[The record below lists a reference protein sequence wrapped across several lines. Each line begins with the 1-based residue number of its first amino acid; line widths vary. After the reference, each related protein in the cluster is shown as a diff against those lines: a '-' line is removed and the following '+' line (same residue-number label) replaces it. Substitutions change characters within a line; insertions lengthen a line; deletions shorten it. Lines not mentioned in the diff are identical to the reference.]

1 MDSEEI
7 YSDSDYSGY
16 SDDCSKSS
24 FKDNSEL
31 DHYAHYFDEQGNI
44 RHFTDSNILEA
55 EEEYQNIK
63 YDLRKPRTNCK

>member
-31 DHYAHYFDEQGNI
+31 DHHPHYFDEQDNI

-55 EEEYQNIK
+55 EEE
-63 YDLRKPRTNCK
+63 

>member
-16 SDDCSKSS
+16 SDDCYKSS

-31 DHYAHYFDEQGNI
+31 DHDAHYFDEQGNV
-44 RHFTDSNILEA
+44 RYFTDSNILEA
-55 EEEYQNIK
+55 EEE
-63 YDLRKPRTNCK
+63 